1 MKSLTTWQKASFV
14 FLGAAVILYLQR
26 DRVKRGINY
35 ARARFGR
42 LIASF
47 SDDWI
52 GVRELGNNREFGNA
66 VFQSMLKNVGWKG
79 YDQWCM
85 YFAKAVHYQVYK
97 GDRDAI
103 NKILTGNTQD
113 SFNRVKKD
121 STGTYQAIETGAPKM
136 GDIAIWQ
143 RTNSPGTGHAGI
155 VVKVNS
161 DGTMNTIEGNTSD
174 KSISDGDTV
183 ARKVRPSTIGKTIP
197 GSTLKLRGFIRKI

>member
-1 MKSLTTWQKASFV
+1 MNNLKTWQKASFV
-14 FLGAAVILYLQR
+14 FLGAAVLLYLNR
-26 DRVKRGINY
+26 DRVKKGVNY
-35 ARARFGR
+35 ARKKFGR
-42 LIASF
+42 LIERF

-52 GVRELGNNREFGNA
+52 GVKELGNNRDFGNS
-66 VFQSMLKNVGWKG
+66 VFQSMLKNVGWKS

-97 GDRDAI
+97 NDRAAI

-113 SFNRVKKD
+113 SFNNVKRD
-121 STGTYQAIETGAPKM
+121 TTGTYKAIESGEAKK

-143 RTNSPGTGHAGI
+143 RTNSPGTGHAG
-155 VVKVNS
+155 VVIKLNG

-183 ARKVRPSTIGKTIP
+183 ARKVRPSTIGKLIP